1 MHLAGESLTRKNL
14 DEVIEFFRHVNP
26 AAQRTWGW
34 DTGRFMDWRWGSNTL
49 RVEANPNWFEDNC
62 RIFRD
67 GAGIRAVSVAEY
79 GREDE
84 CIITPVEDPDAV
96 RWVLG
101 RLLARHGELGLG
113 LSFEIADS
121 ALWLR
126 AVFGAAGL
134 HEQPKT
140 GYEFEFDLSE
150 LPEPAPIPNG
160 YTIESLSD
168 DPAADYAGIA
178 ECIKLAFAT
187 DHDVETVL
195 GSLES
200 NPLFRPELS
209 VLARSP
215 EGRVAAYCRGTV
227 DPVNGVCGIDPV
239 CTHPDFGR
247 MELGRAVVQAC
258 LQTQRELGGRF
269 SYIGSD
275 HKPAPGAYL
284 YQSLGP
290 SDRIDFCNWSL
301 PAQKVAAVSI
311 A

>member
-1 MHLAGESLTRKNL
+1 MNLADEPLTGRNL

-26 AAQRTWGW
+26 TAQRTWGW
-34 DTGRFMDWRWGSNTL
+34 DTGRFTDWRWGSNTL
-49 RVEANPNWFEDNC
+49 RMEANPSWFEDNC

-67 GAGIRAVSVAEY
+67 GTGIRAVSVAEY
-79 GREDE
+79 GRDDE

-96 RWVLG
+96 QWVLG

-113 LSFEIADS
+113 LSFEIA
-121 ALWLR
+121 AAAQWLR
-126 AVFGAAGL
+126 SVFGAAGL
-134 HEQPKT
+134 HEQLKT

-150 LPEPAPIPNG
+150 PTEPGSIPDG
-160 YTIESLSD
+160 FTIESLKD
-168 DPAADYAGIA
+168 DRAADYAGIA
-178 ECIKLAFAT
+178 ECIKLAFDT

-195 GSLES
+195 ASLES
-200 NPLFRPELS
+200 NPLFRLELS
-209 VLARSP
+209 VFARSP
-215 EGRVAAYCRGTV
+215 EGRIAAYCRGTL

-247 MELGRAVVQAC
+247 MGLGRAVVQAC

-275 HKPAPGAYL
+275 KEPAPGAYL

-301 PAQKVAAVSI
+301 PAEQVAAASI